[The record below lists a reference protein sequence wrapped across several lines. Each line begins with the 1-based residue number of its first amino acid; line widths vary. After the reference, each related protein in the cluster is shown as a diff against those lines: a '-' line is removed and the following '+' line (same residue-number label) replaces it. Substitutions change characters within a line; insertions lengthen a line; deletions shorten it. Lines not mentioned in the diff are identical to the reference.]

1 VATPAEWF
9 EGARLRTWSASI
21 APVFVGSGAAAAA
34 GSFGWWEALL
44 ALVVSVALQVGC
56 NYANDY
62 SDGIRGTD
70 DERVGPLR
78 LVGSGVATPTAVRTA
93 AIVCFAVAAVAG
105 LVLALTTAIWLI
117 AVGAVAIAAAWFYT
131 GGSRPY
137 GYRALGEISVFVFFG
152 LVAVLGTTFVQVGG
166 ITWPS
171 IAGAIAIGALTCS
184 LLVANNVRDIPTDA
198 ESGKRTL
205 AVVMGDRPS
214 RTFYVGL
221 QVLGYA
227 TVVVLAVTTSWWV
240 LLALLAA
247 PLVIRPVRLMLD
259 GTTGRALIPV
269 LRDTGVSE
277 LAFAALLTVGLV
289 LSAA

>member
-1 VATPAEWF
+1 MATPGEWF

-21 APVFVGSGAAAAA
+21 APVLVGSGAAAAA
-34 GSFGWWEALL
+34 DSFVWWKALL
-44 ALVVSVALQVGC
+44 ALVVSVAIQVGC

-70 DERVGPLR
+70 DVRVGPLR

-93 AIVCFAVAAVAG
+93 AFVCFAVAAVAG
-105 LVLALTTAIWLI
+105 LVLALTSAIWLI

-131 GGSRPY
+131 GGDRPY
-137 GYRALGEISVFVFFG
+137 GYRALGEVSVFVFFG

-166 ITWPS
+166 ITWAS
-171 IAGAIAIGALTCS
+171 VAGAVAIGALTCS
-184 LLVANNVRDIPTDA
+184 LLVANNVRDIPTDT

-205 AVVMGDRPS
+205 AVVMGDGPS
-214 RTFYVGL
+214 RQFYVAL
-221 QVLGYA
+221 QALGYIA
-227 TVVVLAVTTSWWV
+227 VVVLAITTSLWV

-247 PLVIRPVRLMLD
+247 PLAIRPTRIMLS

-269 LRDTGVSE
+269 LKDTGVSE

-289 LSAA
+289 LAA

>member
-21 APVFVGSGAAAAA
+21 APVLVGSGAAAAA
-34 GSFGWWEALL
+34 DRFGWWKALL
-44 ALVVSVALQVGC
+44 ALVVSVAIQVGC

-70 DERVGPLR
+70 DQRVGPLR

-93 AIVCFAVAAVAG
+93 AFVCFAVAAVAG
-105 LVLALTTAIWLI
+105 LVLALTSAIWLI

-131 GGSRPY
+131 GGNRPY
-137 GYRALGEISVFVFFG
+137 GYRALGEVSVFVFFG
-152 LVAVLGTTFVQVGG
+152 FVAVVGTTFVQVGG

-171 IAGAIAIGALTCS
+171 VAGAIAVGALTCS

-205 AVVMGDRPS
+205 AVVMGDGPS
-214 RTFYVGL
+214 RQFYVAL
-221 QVLGYA
+221 QALGYVA
-227 TVVVLAVTTSWWV
+227 VVALAITTSWWV

-247 PLVIRPVRLMLD
+247 PLAIRPVRIMLS

-269 LRDTGVSE
+269 LKDTGISE

-289 LSAA
+289 LAA

>member
-1 VATPAEWF
+1 MATPGEWF

-21 APVFVGSGAAAAA
+21 APVLVGSGAAAAA
-34 GSFGWWEALL
+34 DGFVWWKALL
-44 ALVVSVALQVGC
+44 ALVVSVAIQVGC

-70 DERVGPLR
+70 DQRVGPLR

-93 AIVCFAVAAVAG
+93 AFVCFAVAAVAG
-105 LVLALTTAIWLI
+105 LVLALTSAIWLI

-131 GGSRPY
+131 GGDRPY
-137 GYRALGEISVFVFFG
+137 GYRALGEVSVFVFFG

-171 IAGAIAIGALTCS
+171 VAGAIAVGALTCS

-205 AVVMGDRPS
+205 AVVMGDGPS
-214 RTFYVGL
+214 RQFYVGL
-221 QVLGYA
+221 QALGYVA
-227 TVVVLAVTTSWWV
+227 VVVLAVTTSWWV
-240 LLALLAA
+240 LLALLAL
-247 PLVIRPVRLMLD
+247 PLAIRPIRIMLS
-259 GTTGRALIPV
+259 GITGRALIPV

-277 LAFAALLTVGLV
+277 LAFSALLTVGLV
-289 LSAA
+289 LAA